1 MEWGQTPIY
10 FLIMHLHINGK
21 PREVSAATVTAED
34 LLAELD
40 IKRER
45 VAVVINENVV
55 RRAELGNTRLSEN
68 DTVEIIT
75 MVGGG

>member
-1 MEWGQTPIY
+1 
-10 FLIMHLHINGK
+10 MHLQINGEV
-21 PREVSAATVTAED
+21 REFSAEILTAAD
-34 LLAELD
+34 LLTELN

-45 VAVVINENVV
+45 VAVVVNENVI
-55 RRAELGNTRLSEN
+55 RRAELDSTRLAEN

>member
-1 MEWGQTPIY
+1 
-10 FLIMHLHINGK
+10 MHLQINGEV
-21 PREVSAATVTAED
+21 REISAEILTAAD
-34 LLAELD
+34 LLTELN

-45 VAVVINENVV
+45 VAVVVNENVI
-55 RRAELGNTRLSEN
+55 RRAELDSTRLAEN

>member
-1 MEWGQTPIY
+1 
-10 FLIMHLHINGK
+10 MHLQINGEA
-21 PREVSAATVTAED
+21 REISAEILTAAD
-34 LLAELD
+34 LLTELN

-45 VAVVINENVV
+45 VAVVVNENVI
-55 RRAELGNTRLSEN
+55 RRAELDSTRLAEN